1 MILITIN
8 TPTIAMMIGMIE
20 EADSSVITAS
30 TGVEV
35 SGSAYVVSVVVVS
48 VSVAGTLS
56 AADS

>member
-48 VSVAGTLS
+48 VSVSGTLS

>member
-35 SGSAYVVSVVVVS
+35 SGSAYVVSVVVEV

>member
-1 MILITIN
+1 
-8 TPTIAMMIGMIE
+8 MMIGMIE

>member
-1 MILITIN
+1 MILITISA
-8 TPTIAMMIGMIE
+8 PTIAMITGMIE

-35 SGSAYVVSVVVVS
+35 SGSAYIVPVVVD
-48 VSVAGTLS
+48 SVAGTLS

>member
-1 MILITIN
+1 MILITISA
-8 TPTIAMMIGMIE
+8 PTIAMITGMIE

-48 VSVAGTLS
+48 VAGTLS

>member
-1 MILITIN
+1 MILITISA
-8 TPTIAMMIGMIE
+8 PTIAMITGMKE

-48 VSVAGTLS
+48 VAGTLS

>member
-1 MILITIN
+1 MILITIS

-30 TGVEV
+30 TGVAV
-35 SGSAYVVSVVVVS
+35 SGAAYVVSVEAG
-48 VSVAGTLS
+48 SVAGTLS